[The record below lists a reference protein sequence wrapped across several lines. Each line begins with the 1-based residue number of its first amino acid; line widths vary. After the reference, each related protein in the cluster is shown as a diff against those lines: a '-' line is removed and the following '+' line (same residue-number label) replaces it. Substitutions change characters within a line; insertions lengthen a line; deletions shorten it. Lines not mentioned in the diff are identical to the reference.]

1 MGKEKFI
8 AFTEALAEIY
18 NKVEEC
24 YVTINDF
31 QKEIGFKK
39 SDQFEIN
46 NLVYIIGNDILE
58 ERNLFTFYERHKFKF
73 KKKLEHDFLLY
84 IKMQN
89 TVYMMH
95 NKASSLGFLNKIWD
109 KISVVDCKDA
119 TYENE
124 KLRCLNADHIFL
136 IYSLNKSNMRVV
148 QMFDDENFKRKIT
161 VINESDLKDITIN
174 NMPINCLANF
184 DAEIITHSA
193 KRDFMETTQLFKKFM
208 MLFKIIFHSKISQ
221 LRKINVFAIVRE
233 HSINF
238 EIIKF

>member
-1 MGKEKFI
+1 MGKKEFI

-39 SDQFEIN
+39 SEQFEIN

-58 ERNLFTFYERHKFKF
+58 ERNLFAFYERHKFKF

-161 VINESDLKDITIN
+161 VINESDLKDILWKLRSCRA
-174 NMPINCLANF
+174 PVPCRAKPSR
-184 DAEIITHSA
+184 AEPSREWDRTVPYHSVPY
-193 KRDFMETTQLFKKFM
+193 RTVPYRTVLF
-208 MLFKIIFHSKISQ
+208 
-221 LRKINVFAIVRE
+221 
-233 HSINF
+233 
-238 EIIKF
+238 